1 MRLDTMLAAS
11 TATPAPTSSTAPNDS
26 SAPPALNRT
35 SSARSHQNANA
46 NVKLDLDLDLE
57 ITSAAEQ
64 RIAQSVSQELDYWE
78 KLVFS
83 FDMER
88 DPGRSGQQPDAG
100 SSSRTRGKRRTEE
113 AQASGASSFIPGSAP
128 GSSSS
133 TGQLHQQ
140 PSGTRQTHNPQF
152 LPIATNPV
160 IPGQQPNL
168 QGQQLNQLPG
178 LDPYTLAHLAALS
191 ALQQGQQGQ
200 GQQGQQSSNAQDP
213 AVVLRQLQ
221 SLMYPYGHTGHT
233 SPDRGSP
240 MQGIGQGS
248 PQLQRFPSGN
258 FNRPGTQQH
267 QLHPVQPS
275 LSESS
280 GQQQRW
286 PPQVP
291 NMGNIP
297 FPMPP
302 IDPVLAN
309 QLSQLSQSFLPNAY
323 TQQPSQIQTPGA
335 GPSMG
340 GMRARSRST
349 ASSGGTST
357 PVSPSS
363 SRGQT
368 LVDDAAMS
376 EDKRRRNTLASARFR
391 IKKKHKTLALERSV
405 VELEARADDLEREA
419 SELRREN
426 GWLKEMLI
434 MKGRSVRAQAA
445 AVKAALNEAEEEEE
459 EEEEE
464 EGSGEEEDEN
474 NDGEKELQDEPDIKG
489 KGKGKGR
496 AT

>member
-1 MRLDTMLAAS
+1 MLAAS
-11 TATPAPTSSTAPNDS
+11 TATSTPTSSTAPNDS
-26 SAPPALNRT
+26 SDPPALNGT
-35 SSARSHQNANA
+35 SSARSHSNSNA

-57 ITSAAEQ
+57 ISSAAE
-64 RIAQSVSQELDYWE
+64 RNIAESVSQELDYWE

-88 DPGRSGQQPDAG
+88 DPGRPGQQPDAG

-113 AQASGASSFIPGSAP
+113 AQASGASSFISGSA
-128 GSSSS
+128 SSSS
-133 TGQLHQQ
+133 SAGQLHQQ

-152 LPIATNPV
+152 PPIATNPIV
-160 IPGQQPNL
+160 PGQLPNL
-168 QGQQLNQLPG
+168 QGQQLNQFPG

-200 GQQGQQSSNAQDP
+200 GQQSSNVQDP
-213 AVVLRQLQ
+213 AAILRQLQ
-221 SLMYPYGHTGHT
+221 SLMYPYGHTGHA
-233 SPDRGSP
+233 SPGRGSP
-240 MQGIGQGS
+240 MQGIAQSS
-248 PQLQRFPSGN
+248 PQSQRFPSGS

-267 QLHPVQPS
+267 QLHPMQPS

-291 NMGNIP
+291 SMGNLP

-302 IDPVLAN
+302 IDPALAN
-309 QLSQLSQSFLPNAY
+309 QLSQLSQSFLPNTYA
-323 TQQPSQIQTPGA
+323 QQPSQIQTPGA

-340 GMRARSRST
+340 GFRARSRST
-349 ASSGGTST
+349 TSSGGPST
-357 PVSPSS
+357 PVSPAS
-363 SRGQT
+363 SRGQA
-368 LVDDAAMS
+368 LVDEAAMS

-459 EEEEE
+459 EEEDEE
-464 EGSGEEEDEN
+464 DEEASGEEGEDEN
-474 NDGEKELQDEPDIKG
+474 NDGEKEVQDEPDIKG
-489 KGKGKGR
+489 KGKGK

>member
-1 MRLDTMLAAS
+1 MRSATMLAAAP
-11 TATPAPTSSTAPNDS
+11 TATSAPTSSTSPNDLS
-26 SAPPALNRT
+26 DPPALNGN
-35 SSARSHQNANA
+35 SSARSHSISNA
-46 NVKLDLDLDLE
+46 NVKLDLDLGLE
-57 ITSAAEQ
+57 ISSAAE
-64 RIAQSVSQELDYWE
+64 RHIAKSVSQELDYWE

-88 DPGRSGQQPDAG
+88 DPGRPGQQPDA
-100 SSSRTRGKRRTEE
+100 SSSSKTRGKRRTEE

-128 GSSSS
+128 SSSS

-152 LPIATNPV
+152 PPIATNPIV
-160 IPGQQPNL
+160 PGQLPNL
-168 QGQQLNQLPG
+168 QGQQLNQLLG

-191 ALQQGQQGQ
+191 ALQQQ
-200 GQQGQQSSNAQDP
+200 GQQGQQSSNVQDP
-213 AVVLRQLQ
+213 AAVFRQLQ
-221 SLMYPYGHTGHT
+221 SLMYPYGHTGHA
-233 SPDRGSP
+233 SPGRGSP
-240 MQGIGQGS
+240 MQGIAQGS
-248 PQLQRFPSGN
+248 PQLQRLPSGS

-267 QLHPVQPS
+267 QLHPTQSS
-275 LSESS
+275 LPESS

-291 NMGNIP
+291 STGDLP

-302 IDPVLAN
+302 IDPALAN

-323 TQQPSQIQTPGA
+323 AQQPSQIQTSGA

-340 GMRARSRST
+340 SFRARSRST
-349 ASSGGTST
+349 TSSGDPST
-357 PVSPSS
+357 PVSPAS

-368 LVDDAAMS
+368 LVDEAAMS

-434 MKGRSVRAQAA
+434 MKGRTVRAQAA

-459 EEEEE
+459 EEEDGEDEE
-464 EGSGEEEDEN
+464 ASGEEGEDEN
-474 NDGEKELQDEPDIKG
+474 NDGEKEVQDSPDIKG
-489 KGKGKGR
+489 KGKGK

>member
-26 SAPPALNRT
+26 SDPLALNGT
-35 SSARSHQNANA
+35 SSARSHSNANA

-57 ITSAAEQ
+57 ISSAAERQ
-64 RIAQSVSQELDYWE
+64 IAESVSQELDYWE

-88 DPGRSGQQPDAG
+88 DPGRPGQQPDAG

-128 GSSSS
+128 SSSNA
-133 TGQLHQQ
+133 GQLHQQ

-152 LPIATNPV
+152 PPIATNPIV
-160 IPGQQPNL
+160 PGQQPSF
-168 QGQQLNQLPG
+168 QGQQFNQLPG

-191 ALQQGQQGQ
+191 ALQQGQQGP
-200 GQQGQQSSNAQDP
+200 GQQGQQSSNVQDP
-213 AVVLRQLQ
+213 AAVLRQLQ

-233 SPDRGSP
+233 SPGGGSP
-240 MQGIGQGS
+240 MQGITQNS
-248 PQLQRFPSGN
+248 PQLQRFPSGS
-258 FNRPGTQQH
+258 FNTPGTQQQ
-267 QLHPVQPS
+267 QLHPMQPS

-291 NMGNIP
+291 GIGNLP

-302 IDPVLAN
+302 IDPALAN
-309 QLSQLSQSFLPNAY
+309 QLSLLSRSFLQNTYA
-323 TQQPSQIQTPGA
+323 QQPSQIQTPGA

-349 ASSGGTST
+349 TSSGDPST

-363 SRGQT
+363 SRGQAS
-368 LVDDAAMS
+368 VDDAAMS

-391 IKKKHKTLALERSV
+391 IKKKHKTLSLERSV

-434 MKGRSVRAQAA
+434 MKGRSVRAQAV
-445 AVKAALNEAEEEEE
+445 AVKAALDEAEEEEE
-459 EEEEE
+459 EEEGEE
-464 EGSGEEEDEN
+464 ASGEDGEDEN
-474 NDGEKELQDEPDIKG
+474 NDGEKDLQDEPDIKG
-489 KGKGKGR
+489 KGKGK